1 MGPTASGKSE
11 LSVRLAQSVQA
22 EIISVDSTLVFRGM
36 DVGTAKP
43 AMDERGGIPHHLIDI
58 LDPSES
64 FSTGQFRKKA
74 LKLMSDITA
83 RGKTPLLTGGT
94 MLYFNSLFNG
104 LADLPSSNPEIRS
117 RLQEQARKYGNKF
130 MHSQLEKID
139 PVSAARI
146 HPNDPQRVQ
155 RALEVYE
162 ISRRPLTDFFK
173 EAEAQ
178 KIPYH
183 NIKFIISPK
192 DRSVLH
198 QKIAERFI
206 KMLELG
212 LIEEVQR
219 LYKRNDLNVTMPSI
233 RAVGY
238 RQVWSYLEKEY
249 DYDTMIEKAIIATRQ
264 LAKRQFTW
272 LRKVENATSFNSENV
287 DLFENVLD
295 KVKKEL
301 HNSIL

>member
-1 MGPTASGKSE
+1 MGPTASGKSA
-11 LSVRLAQSVQA
+11 LSVRLAQAIQA
-22 EIISVDSTLVFRGM
+22 EIISVDSTLVYRGM

-74 LKLMSDITA
+74 LKLMAEITE
-83 RGKTPLLTGGT
+83 RGKIPLLTGGT
-94 MLYFNSLFNG
+94 MLYFNSLFHG
-104 LADLPSSNPEIRS
+104 LAELPSADPDIRAK
-117 RLQEQARKYGNKF
+117 LQEQARQYGNEF
-130 MHSQLEKID
+130 MHCKLDQID
-139 PVSAARI
+139 AVSAARI

-162 ISRRPLTDFFK
+162 ITGKPLTHFFK

-178 KIPYH
+178 KIPYN
-183 NIKFIISPK
+183 NIKFIIAPEN
-192 DRSVLH
+192 RSVLH
-198 QKIAERFI
+198 QKIAIRFL

-212 LIEEVQR
+212 LVEEVQR
-219 LYKRNDLNVTMPSI
+219 FYKRSDLSAKMPSI

-238 RQVWSYLEKEY
+238 RQVWSYLNNEY
-249 DYDTMIEKAIIATRQ
+249 DYETMVDKAIIATRQ

-272 LRKVENATSFNSENV
+272 LRKVEDALLFNTDEVN
-287 DLFENVLD
+287 LLENVL
-295 KVKKEL
+295 KKAKKE
-301 HNSIL
+301 ILGGVS